1 MINKKIE
8 GSIIQLASTYGI
20 VGQDIELYKGT
31 NLKENS
37 IYSALKGGI
46 ITQTKQMASYYGKF
60 GIRINSISPG
70 GIEGKIAG
78 KRAVQSKIFRDK
90 YSKKTPLNRMGKAS
104 DIAPAII
111 FLSSDASSYITGEN
125 IVIDGGWTII

>member
-46 ITQTKQMASYYGKF
+46 IT
-60 GIRINSISPG
+60 
-70 GIEGKIAG
+70 
-78 KRAVQSKIFRDK
+78 
-90 YSKKTPLNRMGKAS
+90 
-104 DIAPAII
+104 
-111 FLSSDASSYITGEN
+111 
-125 IVIDGGWTII
+125 